1 MGNTFL
7 PESSEFLCPECK
19 KGLLQYRDHCDRIVR
34 YEGGSH
40 EWIKIPRHRCDNPAC
55 RRIHRMLPETL
66 LPYKHYSE
74 EIISGVLDDVIL
86 PDDEDSENYPSEKT
100 MDRWHHWLM
109 ANTTTINST
118 LKSVAFRELDYSFEL
133 LKSGVSLLNHLRE
146 SIPDGWLKVIIRFIY
161 NSGGKLAS
169 VC

>member
-1 MGNTFL
+1 
-7 PESSEFLCPECK
+7 
-19 KGLLQYRDHCDRIVR
+19 
-34 YEGGSH
+34 
-40 EWIKIPRHRCDNPAC
+40 
-55 RRIHRMLPETL
+55 MLPETL

-161 NSGGKLAS
+161 NSGEKLAS